1 MRVIEGNWL
10 RICVFDQQRSERISS
25 SASTT
30 AREFLQKSAEF
41 PKNSRKTSKQSRT
54 QNFTLRLL
62 RSKNLKISL
71 LGNLFKS
78 KGEKRRKIW
87 KDMSEEREFS

>member
-1 MRVIEGNWL
+1 MIEGNWL

-41 PKNSRKTSKQSRT
+41 PKNSRKTSTPAKT
-54 QNFTLRLL
+54 KQNFTLRLL